1 MANNGIIDINNHHK
15 TFSIILSDSFRNFKE
30 AKAVILSSSAVIN
43 LARPKTN
50 TFYFKSD
57 WVENICSN
65 SSDLIYIDG
74 SKYTVNSYENSK
86 KKFLDWV
93 YNIPNE
99 RIVSGNTFKN
109 LFIYDNNLSLW
120 WLTKISQKQ
129 INRTWV
135 ASLFYQMGA
144 IEGILDDYKNEIL
157 SSKNSWRFNVFCDS
171 TEEFNYVSNYILNYI
186 KNIDSDL
193 SDRCHFNNYGIPS
206 YHSNRKSIFYLSK
219 LCLRA
224 TTGFFFRRWQ
234 IRKAE
239 NRLPKNPDS
248 DFNHLIFTQFT
259 MDWLFSKG
267 ENGNIVEET
276 YLGEIYNKLESKK
289 SSVAYIIQFNQFN
302 DLNKWM
308 NIDNKPNYIILKLS
322 NFDFLM
328 VWIKIIKN
336 QIAWCLTYQKLY
348 KSLYHFNSISTLDSK
363 DKERILLARIVL
375 KDFLNLISRDC
386 TYLLYHYE
394 LFNKA
399 LPENVKSLILR
410 KEFHSRTRAIKAGLV
425 NSKTK
430 VIGVQHCPAYE
441 LFYHYSISP
450 LETGLNSNDQKLK
463 ADFIQFM
470 PIPDYIWL
478 YGNFTKDTIMK
489 LGGYPGMRLVVTGPT
504 RNDNMVKRFN
514 TLSDQDKINIKKSL
528 KVPLDRKLLFLCTTR
543 TRIHDTI
550 SFISNAINMSTTK
563 PFLLIKAHKNAD
575 ITLVEDALN
584 KDNKLNDCEI
594 VFGKIDEL
602 LIIADCVA
610 SGVSTVAF
618 ESALVNRPYLLISKG
633 IELRNDI
640 IFNESPV
647 IVHSDEVNHAASTI
661 DTMICDKKFI
671 KTYTESRSEF
681 LSKYMYN
688 EDGRALER
696 VYNFTVNL

>member
-1 MANNGIIDINNHHK
+1 MRAK
-15 TFSIILSDSFRNFKE
+15 KIILSSN
-30 AKAVILSSSAVIN
+30 AVID
-43 LARPKTN
+43 LARPRTN

-57 WVENICSN
+57 WVENICLN
-65 SSDLIYIDG
+65 NSDLIYIDG
-74 SKYTVNSYENSK
+74 NKYTVNSYEKSK
-86 KKFLDWV
+86 KKFFDWV
-93 YNIPNE
+93 YSIPNE
-99 RIVSGNTFKN
+99 RIISENTFKN

-171 TEEFNYVSNYILNYI
+171 TEEFNYVSNYIINYI

-193 SDRCHFNNYGIPS
+193 IDRCHFINCER
-206 YHSNRKSIFYLSK
+206 HSSDSRKKSIFYLN
-219 LCLRA
+219 LACLRA

-302 DLNKWM
+302 DLNKWR

-348 KSLYHFNSISTLDSK
+348 KSLYHFNSNASLDSK

-425 NSKTK
+425 NRKTK
-430 VIGVQHCPAYE
+430 LIGVQHCPAYE
-441 LFYHYSISP
+441 MFYHYSISP

-489 LGGYPGMRLVVTGPT
+489 LDGYPGMRLVVTGPT

-584 KDNKLNDCEI
+584 KGNKLNDCEI
-594 VFGKIDEL
+594 VFGKIDEF

-671 KTYTESRSEF
+671 KIYTESRSEF

>member
-1 MANNGIIDINNHHK
+1 MEAK
-15 TFSIILSDSFRNFKE
+15 KIILSSN
-30 AKAVILSSSAVIN
+30 AVID
-43 LARPKTN
+43 LARPRTN
-50 TFYFKSD
+50 TFNFKSD
-57 WVENICSN
+57 WVENICLN
-65 SSDLIYIDG
+65 NSDLIYIDG
-74 SKYTVNSYENSK
+74 NKYTVNSYEKSK
-86 KKFLDWV
+86 KKFFDWV
-93 YNIPNE
+93 YSIPNE
-99 RIVSGNTFKN
+99 RIISENTFKN

>member
-1 MANNGIIDINNHHK
+1 LEAK
-15 TFSIILSDSFRNFKE
+15 KIILSSN
-30 AKAVILSSSAVIN
+30 AVID
-43 LARPKTN
+43 LARPRTN
-50 TFYFKSD
+50 TFNFKSD
-57 WVENICSN
+57 WVENICLN
-65 SSDLIYIDG
+65 NSDLIYIDG
-74 SKYTVNSYENSK
+74 NKYTVNSYEKSK
-86 KKFLDWV
+86 KKFFDWV
-93 YNIPNE
+93 YSIPNE
-99 RIVSGNTFKN
+99 RIISENTFKN

>member
-1 MANNGIIDINNHHK
+1 MEAK
-15 TFSIILSDSFRNFKE
+15 KIILSSN
-30 AKAVILSSSAVIN
+30 AVID
-43 LARPKTN
+43 LARPRTN
-50 TFYFKSD
+50 TFNFKSD
-57 WVENICSN
+57 WVENICLN
-65 SSDLIYIDG
+65 NSDLIYIDG
-74 SKYTVNSYENSK
+74 NKYTVNSYEKSK
-86 KKFLDWV
+86 KKFFDWV
-93 YNIPNE
+93 YSIPNE
-99 RIVSGNTFKN
+99 RIISENTFKN

-661 DTMICDKKFI
+661 DTIICDKKFI